1 MTEQNWRS
9 EALLGALKMVGASE
23 PKNLVT
29 RAQIEADERGDALTA
44 DDVTQLLQDAEN
56 VDPFLFQLG
65 MQVHKWDAAPSSENW
80 TEGTNPSSPERRAL
94 ICTKLGLTT
103 EGAQVLLEKRP
114 IYHDATIVITADWE
128 RWYTAQRAAEH
139 EFYWPRYR
147 DYLLRVKGWDDDVV
161 TSLDLASTQVL
172 ERLADPTRREAYQSK
187 GLVVGYV
194 QSGKTANIT
203 GVVAKAIDA
212 GYRLVI
218 VMTGT
223 IEMLRAQTQRRIDM
237 ELVGRQNIMMDLSPE
252 HAIEAKIDYQDD
264 DDWRAG
270 RFVDL
275 GSDNLVT
282 EIQRLT
288 THRRDYQKQFQT
300 LKIERFDMSKGLFEA
315 DNLYRTKARLVVAKK
330 NSGVLRKLVTDIRA
344 NKRAFLEIPVLII
357 DDESDL
363 ASVNTVNPEVVRA
376 ARREGREVQERRAIN
391 ERIAEMLELMQRSQY
406 VGYTATP
413 FANVFADPSDP
424 MGIFPKD
431 FVIGL
436 QRPKDYMGVEDFHD
450 LDHAPDEAKT
460 MANSNEKAFV
470 RNLMAADDD
479 ILGQEKELALAIDMF
494 VLTGAV
500 KLYRQHADPKLDF
513 RHHTMLV
520 HQSVKTAQQRDLAQ
534 TIRDIWS
541 RAEFSSP
548 QGKARLKTLYESDL
562 RPVSDLRRE
571 PDVPP
576 SPEFAELSPYV
587 AKTITKITEHGLNP
601 VIVVNSDTDV
611 QKQQQALDFD
621 RYGTWRILVGGAK
634 LSRGFTVEG
643 LTVTYFRRAT
653 RMSDSLTQMGR
664 WFGFRKGYKDLVRL
678 YIARQA
684 KFGRNKEVDLYEA
697 FESIALDE
705 TAFRDQL
712 AKYSEWEDDKPKVL
726 PREIPPLVS
735 QHLPWLM
742 PTARNKMFNA
752 MLVEQSEQPFTP
764 SGYANHVDLLKESMN
779 AWRANFAAADTEVS
793 LPSGAGGTF
802 RAFIGRIAAQDV
814 VSSLDNTYYLGH
826 YKERTVDPK
835 LTFYRRLIEE
845 GQLED
850 FLVIVPQPDTDLVEV
865 IDVGKRTRISRDRR
879 IRPGQQGRSDKF
891 GEMTDKWH
899 RTIVEQFVDGKVDGT
914 ALQPHWSPTRGAVLL
929 YVAKETRP
937 EFETVPPPKL
947 SQNDPEYGLIPASS
961 VYIPGTALARER
973 NVVRF
978 VVRDP
983 EQEDS
988 PIIEADSDT

>member
-1 MTEQNWRS
+1 V
-9 EALLGALKMVGASE
+9 K
-23 PKNLVT
+23 
-29 RAQIEADERGDALTA
+29 D
-44 DDVTQLLQDAEN
+44 
-56 VDPFLFQLG
+56 
-65 MQVHKWDAAPSSENW
+65 WD
-80 TEGTNPSSPERRAL
+80 
-94 ICTKLGLTT
+94 
-103 EGAQVLLEKRP
+103 
-114 IYHDATIVITADWE
+114 H
-128 RWYTAQRAAEH
+128 
-139 EFYWPRYR
+139 
-147 DYLLRVKGWDDDVV
+147 DVV

-172 ERLADPTRREAYQSK
+172 ERLADPTRREVYQSK

-223 IEMLRAQTQRRIDM
+223 IEMLRAQTQRRLDM
-237 ELVGRQNIMMDLSPE
+237 ELVGRQNIVMDLSPVQ
-252 HAIEAKIDYQDD
+252 AIEAKIDYQDD
-264 DDWRAG
+264 EDWRAG
-270 RFVDL
+270 RFADL
-275 GSDNLVT
+275 GSDDLVT

-288 THRRDYQKQFQT
+288 KHRRDYQNQFQG
-300 LKIERFDMSKGLFEA
+300 LKIDRFDMSRGLFEPE
-315 DNLYRTKARLVVAKK
+315 NLFRTPARLVVAKK

-391 ERIAEMLELMQRSQY
+391 ERIADMLELMQRSQY

-450 LDHAPDEAKT
+450 LDHDPDEPKT
-460 MANSNEKAFV
+460 IGSSNEKAFV
-470 RNLMAADDD
+470 RNLMAEDDD
-479 ILGQEKELALAIDMF
+479 IVTQEEELATAIDMF

-500 KLYRQHADPKLDF
+500 KLYRQDIDSKLDF

-520 HQSVKTAQQRDLAQ
+520 HQSVKTAQQRDLSE
-534 TIRDIWS
+534 TIKDLWS
-541 RAEFSSP
+541 RAQFSSP
-548 QGKARLKTLYESDL
+548 QGKTRLEALYNTDL
-562 RPVSDLRRE
+562 RPVSDLHRE
-571 PDVPP
+571 SGIPE
-576 SPEFAELSPYV
+576 SPEFAELSPYI
-587 AKTITKITEHGLNP
+587 AKTITKVTEHGLNP

-611 QKQQQALDFD
+611 QQQQALDFD
-621 RYGTWRILVGGAK
+621 RYATWRILVGGAK

-653 RMSDSLTQMGR
+653 RMGDSLTQMGR
-664 WFGFRKGYKDLVRL
+664 WFGFRKGYKDLVHL

-684 KFGRNKEVDLYEA
+684 KFGRNKDIDLYEA
-697 FESIALDE
+697 FESVALDE

-712 AKYSEWEDDKPKVL
+712 AKYSEWEGDKPKVL

-764 SGYANHVDLLKESMN
+764 SGYANHVDLLKESMH
-779 AWRANFAAADTEVS
+779 AWRSILAAASTEVS
-793 LPSGAGGTF
+793 LPWGGGGYF
-802 RAFIGRIAAQDV
+802 RAFIGTVPASNLVTSMDR
-814 VSSLDNTYYLGH
+814 THYLGL
-826 YKERTVDPK
+826 YKEHTVAPK

-845 GQLED
+845 GQLDD
-850 FLVIVPQPDTDLVEV
+850 FLVVVPQPETDLVEV
-865 IDVGKRTRISRDRR
+865 IDVGKRTHISRDRR
-879 IRPGQQGRSDKF
+879 QGHGDKF
-891 GEMTDKWH
+891 GEMTEPKH
-899 RTIVEQFVDGKVDGT
+899 REIVLRFVDGDVEGT
-914 ALQPHWSPTRGAVLL
+914 ALQPFWSATRGIALL
-929 YVAKETRP
+929 YVAKESKP
-937 EFETVPPPKL
+937 GFETTPPPKVEET
-947 SQNDPEYGLIPASS
+947 DAEYGLIPASS
-961 VYIPGTALARER
+961 VYIPGKALAKER
-973 NVVRF
+973 NVIRF

-983 EQEDS
+983 EQEDA
-988 PIIEADSDT
+988 PIIEATDADS

>member
-1 MTEQNWRS
+1 MADRTWQS
-9 EALLGALKMVGASE
+9 EALLGALKMVGAAE
-23 PKNLVT
+23 PKDLVR
-29 RAQIEADERGDALTA
+29 RAHIEAEERGTSLTS
-44 DDVTQLLQDAEN
+44 DEVTEILREAEN
-56 VDPFLFQLG
+56 IDPFLFNLG
-65 MQVHKWDAAPSSENW
+65 MQVHKWDAALSSEEWTQGTSPSS
-80 TEGTNPSSPERRAL
+80 SERRSL
-94 ICTKLGLTT
+94 ICFKLGLTP

-128 RWYTAQRAAEH
+128 RWYSPQRAAEH
-139 EFYWPRYR
+139 EFYWPSYR
-147 DYLLRVKGWDDDVV
+147 DYLLTVKRWDDDVV

-172 ERLADPTRREAYQSK
+172 ERLANPTRREAYQSK
-187 GLVVGYV
+187 GLVVGFV

-203 GVVAKAIDA
+203 GVIAKAIDA
-212 GYRLVI
+212 GYRLII

-237 ELVGRQNIMMDLSPE
+237 ELVGRQNIIGDLSPE
-252 HAIEAKIDYQDD
+252 QAREARIDYQDD
-264 DDWRAG
+264 EDWRAD
-270 RFVDL
+270 RFADL
-275 GSDNLVT
+275 GSDELVS

-288 THRRDYQKQFQT
+288 THRLDYQKQFKT
-300 LKIERFDMSKGLFEA
+300 LKIDRFDMSLGLFEPE
-315 DNLYRTKARLVVAKK
+315 NLYRTPARLVITKK
-330 NSGVLRKLVTDIRA
+330 NSNVLRKLVTDIRA
-344 NKRAFLEIPVLII
+344 NKRAFLEIPVLIV

-376 ARREGREVQERRAIN
+376 ARQEGKEVQERRAIN

-450 LDHAPDEAKT
+450 LNHELDQPKT
-460 MANSNEKAFV
+460 LETSNERAFV
-470 RNLMAADDD
+470 RNLLATDDD
-479 ILGQEKELALAIDMF
+479 QLAQEEELATAIDMF

-500 KLYRQHADPKLDF
+500 KLYRQQVDPGLDF

-520 HQSVKTAQQRDLAQ
+520 HQSVKTGHQRDLAE
-534 TIRDIWS
+534 TIKDLWS
-541 RAEFSSP
+541 GAHFSSP
-548 QGKARLKTLYESDL
+548 QGKARLKALYESDI
-562 RPVSDLRRE
+562 RPVSEVRRE
-571 PDVPP
+571 AGVPP
-576 SPEFAELSPYV
+576 SPEFEELSPCI
-587 AKTITKITEHGLNP
+587 AKTITKVTEHGLNP

-653 RMSDSLTQMGR
+653 QMSDSLTQMGR

-678 YIARQA
+678 FIARQA
-684 KFGRNKEVDLYEA
+684 KFNRKEVDLYEA
-697 FESIALDE
+697 FESVALDE

-712 AKYSEWEDDKPKVL
+712 AKYSEWDHDKPRVL

-735 QHLPWLM
+735 QHLPWLR

-752 MLVEQSEQPFTP
+752 RLVEQSEQPFTP
-764 SGYANHVDLLKESMN
+764 SGYANHVDLLKSSME
-779 AWRANFAAADTEVS
+779 AWRPTFAAASREVF
-793 LPSGAGGTF
+793 LPSGGGGSF
-802 RAFIGRIAAQDV
+802 RAFIGT
-814 VSSLDNTYYLGH
+814 VSASGLVISIDTTHYLGY
-826 YKERTVDPK
+826 YKEWTVDPQI
-835 LTFYRRLIEE
+835 TFYRRLIEE

-850 FLVIVPQPDTDLVEV
+850 FLLIVPQPETNPVEV
-865 IDVGKRTRISRDRR
+865 IDVGKRTHISRDRR
-879 IRPGQQGRSDKF
+879 HGRGGKF
-891 GEMTDKWH
+891 GEMTEPKN
-899 RTIVEQFVDGKVDGT
+899 RGIVLQFVEGDVGGG
-914 ALQPHWSPTRGAVLL
+914 ALEPYLAPNRGAVLL

-937 EFETVPPPKL
+937 EYEMMPPPKL
-947 SQNDPEYGLIPASS
+947 PQADPEFGLIPAFS
-961 VYIPGTALARER
+961 VYIPGKALPRER
-973 NVVRF
+973 NVIRF

-983 EQEDS
+983 DQEDS
-988 PIIEADSDT
+988 PIIEAANHGE